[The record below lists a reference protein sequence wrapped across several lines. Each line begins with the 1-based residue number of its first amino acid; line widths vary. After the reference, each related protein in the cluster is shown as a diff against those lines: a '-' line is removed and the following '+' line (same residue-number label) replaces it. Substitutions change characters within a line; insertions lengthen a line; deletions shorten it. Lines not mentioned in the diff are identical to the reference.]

1 MHNSTSRKINNL
13 YFETKRL
20 LEQGMETL
28 EKKDSWVISAKTS
41 AVKILEP
48 LGVTQNDAE
57 LIWQDVGDE
66 LFLRER
72 AEDIA
77 TFTKAIYF
85 SESDDEPIILLKDV
99 GVEIPVATQIFV
111 YAKNRQRIFAVS
123 IAKFVWTIPQTFSF
137 FL

>member
-1 MHNSTSRKINNL
+1 
-13 YFETKRL
+13 
-20 LEQGMETL
+20 METL
-28 EKKDSWVISAKTS
+28 EEKDSWVISAKTS
-41 AVKILEP
+41 AVKILET
-48 LGVTQNDAE
+48 LGVPQDHAE

-85 SESDDEPIILLKDV
+85 SESDEEPTILVRDV

-111 YAKNRQRIFAVS
+111 YAKNRQRIFSVISAVLDKLQLNIQDARLQS
-123 IAKFVWTIPQTFSF
+123 TSDDQAIDII
-137 FL
+137 